1 MNADY
6 QSQLLLEPLAAPF
19 GAIVRNLVFSDATSP
34 EIVAEVEQ
42 AIGQY
47 QVLVFRG
54 HQAPTDAQLAE
65 FTGHFGVRNAKTLPA
80 QLEFTRPGFPEI
92 VLISNVIENGKPI
105 GTVGDKSLNWHSDL
119 AWTNHNVRFGFLD
132 GVEVPSQGGETLFA
146 NGYAALETLS
156 PQERQ
161 SIEDLEIYHRYSR
174 LNYAKPGQAPG
185 PGEVM
190 PMKRPVVVTNPA
202 TGRKALFMSQL
213 SGGSGERAVDPSRT
227 HEVEKLMAHLT
238 SPRFVYEHHWQAG
251 DLVMWDQIGTV
262 HARNALPPERRI
274 LRQVT
279 VKVPYP
285 EESLWGAHASGSAQ
299 DGDLPSLVRAL

>member
-1 MNADY
+1 VSHLNAKNE
-6 QSQLLLEPLAAPF
+6 SQLLVEPLAAPF
-19 GAIVRNLVFSDATSP
+19 GAIVRGMIFSDVTSP

-54 HQAPTDAQLAE
+54 HQPPTDAQLAE
-65 FTGHFGVRNAKTLPA
+65 FTGHFGVRNVKTLPG
-80 QLEFTRPGFPEI
+80 QLDFTRPGFPEI

-132 GVEVPSQGGETLFA
+132 GVEVPNKGGETLFA
-146 NGYAALETLS
+146 NGYAALEALS
-156 PQERQ
+156 TQERQ
-161 SIEDLEIYHRYSR
+161 SIADLEIYHRTAR
-174 LNYAKPGQAPG
+174 KDYAKPGEAPG
-185 PGEVM
+185 PGEVV
-190 PMKRPVVVTNPA
+190 PLKRPVVVTNPA

-213 SGGSGERAVDPSRT
+213 SGGSDERAVNPSRT
-227 HEVEKLMAHLT
+227 DEVQKLMAHLT
-238 SPRFVYEHHWQAG
+238 SPRFVYEHHWQVG
-251 DLVMWDQIGTV
+251 DLVMWDQIGTL
-262 HARNALPPERRI
+262 HARHALPPERRI

-285 EESLWGAHASGSAQ
+285 EESLWGARASA
-299 DGDLPSLVRAL
+299 PA